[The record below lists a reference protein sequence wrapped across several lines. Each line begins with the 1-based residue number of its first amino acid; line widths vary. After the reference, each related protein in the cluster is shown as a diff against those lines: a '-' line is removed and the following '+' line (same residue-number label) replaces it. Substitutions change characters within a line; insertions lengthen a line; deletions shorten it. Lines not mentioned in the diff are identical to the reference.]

1 MDAAGK
7 RGVSWRVTLVAPP
20 PPAVLNWRVPMP
32 SSQPVPEIADEVPW
46 SDGIT
51 EYDNRLHDTYLQLLD
66 ADNDGI
72 GKDEMA
78 RRILGIEPDKEPERA
93 RKVVASH
100 LARARWMSRVG
111 YRYLAAG
118 QYPGAE
124 RGQAS
129 QLDLLRQLG
138 IMTTPPDGGS
148 GR

>member
-1 MDAAGK
+1 MDVTGK
-7 RGVSWRVTLVAPP
+7 RGVSWRVTLAVPLP
-20 PPAVLNWRVPMP
+20 VLNWRVSMP

-46 SDGIT
+46 ADGIT

-78 RRILGIEPDKEPERA
+78 RRIFGIEPDKEPERA

-118 QYPGAE
+118 QYAGGDSE
-124 RGQAS
+124 GAS
-129 QLDLLRQLG
+129 QLGLLRLLG
-138 IMTTPPDGGS
+138 LMTTPPDGGT

>member
-1 MDAAGK
+1 MA
-7 RGVSWRVTLVAPP
+7 
-20 PPAVLNWRVPMP
+20 
-32 SSQPVPEIADEVPW
+32 SSYRVPEIADEVPW

-51 EYDNRLHDTYLQLLD
+51 EYDNRLHDAYLRLLD
-66 ADNDGI
+66 ADNDGV

-78 RRILGIEPDKEPERA
+78 RRILGIEPSKEPERA
-93 RKVVASH
+93 RKVVDSH

-124 RGQAS
+124 SGRAS
-129 QLDLLRQLG
+129 HLEFLRSLG
-138 IMTTPPDGGS
+138 ILTRPPDGVP